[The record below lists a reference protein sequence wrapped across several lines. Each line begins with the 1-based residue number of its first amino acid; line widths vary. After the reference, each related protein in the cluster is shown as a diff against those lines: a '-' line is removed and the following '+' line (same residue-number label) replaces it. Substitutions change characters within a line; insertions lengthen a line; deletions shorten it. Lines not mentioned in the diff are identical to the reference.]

1 MEKLLNKRVILPVI
15 ILAVGIAA
23 MIGFANMKKPPEE
36 KAPSDKTPFVDVQLN
51 QVSQHQIY
59 VRSQGEVEAKYH
71 TVLVAQVTGVVTQLA
86 DAFVKGGFV
95 EKGQVLAQIDPSD
108 YQAAL
113 TEAEA
118 NLASAEAQL
127 EQEKAQA
134 QVAKA
139 EWQQISDLE
148 PSELALRKPQLAQA
162 IARVKAAKAHIQRA
176 KRDLERTRVVAPYD
190 AIVSARHVSP
200 GSYANKGGQI
210 GEIYAVS
217 LAEVRLPV
225 AEEQLAFLPSGGVGA
240 MVKLETE
247 IEGRNQQFDAQIV
260 RSEGIKNKLN
270 RMHYLVAQIQ
280 DPYALKPASN
290 GDSRIE
296 FGSYVVA
303 HIAGELIAQASV
315 VDYHLIKDGQV
326 AVVDEN
332 NQLAFK
338 TVDIYRVEDGRAII
352 RDGLSQ
358 DEKVIVSALAYPVSG
373 MKLTTNLDK
382 SPSNM
387 SEQTEAQTV
396 LANKADE

>member
-1 MEKLLNKRVILPVI
+1 MEKILNKRVLFPVVIL
-15 ILAVGIAA
+15 LAGVGA
-23 MIGFANMKKPPEE
+23 MMGFAGMKKPPEE
-36 KAPSDKTPFVDVQLN
+36 KPATNKTPFVDVQLN
-51 QVSQHQIY
+51 QVKQHQIY

-71 TVLVAQVTGVVTQLA
+71 TVLVAQVDGVVIELA

-95 EKGQVLAQIDPSD
+95 RQGQLLAQIDPSD

-113 TEAEA
+113 TESEA

-162 IARVKAAKAHIQRA
+162 VARVKAAKAHIQRA

-210 GEIYAVS
+210 GEIYAISV
-217 LAEVRLPV
+217 AEIRLPV
-225 AEEQLAFLPSGGVGA
+225 AEDQLAFLLNNGVGA
-240 MVKLETE
+240 QVKLDSEV
-247 IEGRNQQFDAQIV
+247 EGIKKQFFAKIV

-270 RMHYLVAQIQ
+270 RMHYLVAEIQ
-280 DPYALKPASN
+280 DPYALQMTGKQH
-290 GDSRIE
+290 GRLE
-296 FGSYVVA
+296 FGTYVVA
-303 HIAGELIAQASV
+303 NIAGELLNSASL

-326 AVVDEN
+326 AIVDNN
-332 NQLAFK
+332 NQLQFK
-338 TVDIYRVEDGRAII
+338 DINIYRVEDGLAVIQQ
-352 RDGLSQ
+352 GLAQ
-358 DEKVIVSALAYPVSG
+358 DDKVIISALAYPVSG
-373 MKLTTNLDK
+373 MKLTTNLDGA
-382 SPSNM
+382 PSNL
-387 SEQTEAQTV
+387 SEEADEQTV
-396 LANKADE
+396 LAKQADK